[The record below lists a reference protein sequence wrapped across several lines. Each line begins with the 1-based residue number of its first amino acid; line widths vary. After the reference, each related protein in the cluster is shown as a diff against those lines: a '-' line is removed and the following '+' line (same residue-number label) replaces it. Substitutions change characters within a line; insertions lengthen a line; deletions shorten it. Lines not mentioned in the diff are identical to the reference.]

1 MESGNRSMWETPLV
15 PPSRSLGSYVPHH
28 SLTSPQNLLDNN
40 PFDQSLESAF
50 FGLNLSTQKNP
61 ELDYGFSVGEKER
74 KNEGLHV
81 GFDGVLRVGPYS
93 DSWNSLVPRSYQLPD
108 LNENGY
114 LFDSRREHVFNEI
127 SILPFSYQSR
137 LAPPLTA
144 AGAGCSRNKNVTRAS
159 FNSHNNDQISNGFR
173 RSRWSHEPLNCLSIG
188 DLRGRFL
195 SLAKDQ
201 YGCRF
206 LERAID
212 EASREEIDMILMEV
226 IGHVDELMLD
236 PFANYVVQKLVVM
249 CNEEQKSQI
258 ILMIVKDGFRL
269 VNICL
274 NVRGTRAVQKLLE
287 NLTSQ
292 RQISLIISAL
302 TTCVV
307 ALTKDMNGHRVIQ
320 CCLKNFSDQDNKY
333 LLKEVAD
340 NCYQIATDKSGCCAM
355 QHCIDHS
362 KGEAKA
368 NLVRE
373 IIANALHLAEDRYGC
388 IFFFLETTC
397 FCFQKVSV
405 LQHVLG
411 LKERQTTESLL
422 RQLEGN
428 YASLS
433 CNRYGSNVVEKCM
446 LESGEEQSTR
456 IIKELLRSPIGSRLL
471 VDRFGN
477 YVIQSALSVS
487 KGFVYNALLNLVWV
501 NFPMMRNHVYGRWV
515 LAWFNKR
522 ATMQLRKAQT

>member
-28 SLTSPQNLLDNN
+28 SLTLPQNLLENN

-61 ELDYGFSVGEKER
+61 ELDYGFSRGEKER

-81 GFDGVLRVGPYS
+81 GFDGVMRVGPYS
-93 DSWNSLVPRSYQLPD
+93 DSWNSLVPRSYQLPN

-127 SILPFSYQSR
+127 SILPFSYQNR

-144 AGAGCSRNKNVTRAS
+144 AGAGCSRNKNVTRSS
-159 FNSHNNDQISNGFR
+159 FNGHNNDQISNGFR

-226 IGHVDELMLD
+226 VGHVDELMLD
-236 PFANYVVQKLVVM
+236 PFANYGVQKLVVM

-287 NLTSQ
+287 NLPSQ
-292 RQISLIISAL
+292 QQISLIMSAL

-320 CCLKNFSDQDNKY
+320 CCLKIFSDQDNKY
-333 LLKEVAD
+333 LLKEVAN
-340 NCYQIATDKSGCCAM
+340 NCYQIATDKSGCCTM

-368 NLVRE
+368 NLRLCVDVK
-373 IIANALHLAEDRYGC
+373 LATDDAVYSSNY
-388 IFFFLETTC
+388 
-397 FCFQKVSV
+397 VV
-405 LQHVLG
+405 QHVLG

-433 CNRYGSNVVEKCM
+433 CNRYGSNVVEKCL

-456 IIKELLRSPIGSRLL
+456 IIKELLRSPIRSRLL

-501 NFPMMRNHVYGRWV
+501 NFPMMRNHVYGRWI

-522 ATMQLRKAQT
+522 KPPCN

>member
-1 MESGNRSMWETPLV
+1 MESGNRSTWETPLV

-28 SLTSPQNLLDNN
+28 SLTSPQNLLENN
-40 PFDQSLESAF
+40 PFDLSLESTF

-61 ELDYGFSVGEKER
+61 ELVYGFSRGENER

-81 GFDGVLRVGPYS
+81 GFDGVMRVGPYS
-93 DSWNSLVPRSYQLPD
+93 DSWNSLVPRSYQLPN

-127 SILPFSYQSR
+127 SILPFSYQNR

-144 AGAGCSRNKNVTRAS
+144 AGAGCSRNKNVTRSS

-249 CNEEQKSQI
+249 CNKEQKSQI

-292 RQISLIISAL
+292 QQISLIMSAV

-320 CCLKNFSDQDNKY
+320 CCLKIFSDQDNKY

-355 QHCIDHS
+355 QH
-362 KGEAKA
+362 
-368 NLVRE
+368 
-373 IIANALHLAEDRYGC
+373 
-388 IFFFLETTC
+388 
-397 FCFQKVSV
+397 

-433 CNRYGSNVVEKCM
+433 CNRYGSNVVEKCL

-471 VDRFGN
+471 VNRFGN

-487 KGFVYNALLNLVWV
+487 KVYILHTLCCFHASSWLFGLCLQCFAESGFGKLSNDAQPCLRKMDTCVVQQE
-501 NFPMMRNHVYGRWV
+501 
-515 LAWFNKR
+515 K